1 MGRVE
6 ALVDPEDVTK
16 ERGVLGQKRSPK
28 CRRRLRVL
36 LSRPVVPAARLQQV
50 DPVLAAQKV
59 QVGPTQVRAEI
70 IHLMLGVQADHRFP
84 RLQHIAEQELEQVG
98 LALAGVTQDRG
109 AAAGLVVILLIQIH
123 EHIGAISLM
132 PDVESMRVRFSGI
145 TDRIEVGNAGGGKD
159 PLRKA
164 PKDIPAGGIG
174 GLEPLELTEDQGI
187 RQQPA
192 PAEHG

>member
-1 MGRVE
+1 
-6 ALVDPEDVTK
+6 
-16 ERGVLGQKRSPK
+16 
-28 CRRRLRVL
+28 
-36 LSRPVVPAARLQQV
+36 
-50 DPVLAAQKV
+50 
-59 QVGPTQVRAEI
+59 
-70 IHLMLGVQADHRFP
+70 
-84 RLQHIAEQELEQVG
+84 
-98 LALAGVTQDRG
+98 
-109 AAAGLVVILLIQIH
+109 
-123 EHIGAISLM
+123 M